1 MSTPVKKPAVQSG
14 AELLVKSLEAQ
25 GVEYVFGIPGAK
37 VDKVFDTLLDSKI
50 KTVVCRHEQ
59 NAAFIAAGIGRMTG
73 KAGVALVTSGP
84 GASNLVTGFATATSE
99 GDPVVGIGGSVP
111 VADRLKQLHQ
121 SMDTVDLF
129 RPVTK
134 FSAEIDSP
142 SAISEVV
149 ANAFRAAESGRPGA
163 AFISAPKDVMVGEA
177 TGDVLTPAAPVTL
190 GAADTAAIGAA
201 ARLINKATNPVLF
214 LGLLAS
220 EKQTAEAV
228 HGFIAKTNMPIV
240 STYQAVGVVPREHFA
255 RFGGRVGLFRTQPG
269 DRILDAADLVITV
282 GYDPIEFEPALWN
295 RGKKRNLIHI
305 DVVPEDV
312 DNDYRPEIELTGNI
326 AATLRA
332 LTERITGSTSTTS
345 AELLQEVARERAAF
359 AKLAVGLNGTPVHPA
374 RLVHELQTLLSDDM
388 TLCLDMGSFHIWMAR
403 HLYSFRARQILM
415 TNGQQ
420 TLGVG
425 LPWAIAASLVRPSEK
440 VISISG
446 DGGFLFSAME
456 LETAVRLRSNLV
468 HLVWIDGFY
477 NMVAIQ
483 EMAKYGRL
491 SGVKLG
497 PVDVVGFAEA
507 FGAKGLKI
515 ERPEEISSTLKKAL
529 DMQGPVIIGIPV
541 DYRDNHR
548 LMETVHLEALD

>member
-1 MSTPVKKPAVQSG
+1 VSTPVKKPAVQSG

-50 KTVVCRHEQ
+50 KTIVCRHEQ
-59 NAAFIAAGIGRMTG
+59 NAAFIAAGIGRMTS

-201 ARLINKATNPVLF
+201 ARLINMAASPVLF

-240 STYQAVGVVPREHFA
+240 STYQAAGVVPREHFD

-312 DNDYRPEIELTGNI
+312 DNDYRPEVELTGNI
-326 AATLRA
+326 TATLRA

-359 AKLAVGLNGTPVHPA
+359 AKLAVGLNGTPIHPA

-425 LPWAIAASLVRPSEK
+425 LPWAIAASLVRPTEK

-456 LETAVRLRSNLV
+456 LETAVRLKCNLV
-468 HLVWIDGFY
+468 HMVWIDGFY
-477 NMVAIQ
+477 DMVGIQ

-497 PVDVVGFAEA
+497 PVDIVGFAEA
-507 FGAKGLKI
+507 FGAKGLRI
-515 ERPEEISSTLKKAL
+515 ERPDEISSTLKKAL
-529 DMQGPVIIGIPV
+529 AMEGPVLVGVPV

-548 LMETVHLEALD
+548 LMEIVHPEALN

>member
-1 MSTPVKKPAVQSG
+1 VQSG

-50 KTVVCRHEQ
+50 KTIVCRHEQ

-220 EKQTAEAV
+220 EKQTAEAF

-240 STYQAVGVVPREHFA
+240 STYQAAGVVPREHFD

-312 DNDYRPEIELTGNI
+312 DNDYRPAVELTGDI
-326 AATLRA
+326 TATLRA

-425 LPWAIAASLVRPSEK
+425 LPWAIAASLVRPTEK

-456 LETAVRLRSNLV
+456 LETAVRLKCNLV

>member
-1 MSTPVKKPAVQSG
+1 VSTPAKKPAVQSG

-142 SAISEVV
+142 TAISEVV

-177 TGDVLTPAAPVTL
+177 TGDVLTPAVPVTL

-220 EKQTAEAV
+220 EKQAAEAV

-240 STYQAVGVVPREHFA
+240 STYQAAGVVPREHFD

-312 DNDYRPEIELTGNI
+312 DNDYRPEVELTGNI
-326 AATLRA
+326 AATLQA
-332 LTERITGSTSTTS
+332 LTERVSVSTPTAS

-388 TLCLDMGSFHIWMAR
+388 TLCLDMGSFHIWLAR

-425 LPWAIAASLVRPSEK
+425 LPWAIAASLVRPNEK

-456 LETAVRLRSNLV
+456 LETAVRLKCNLV

-515 ERPEEISSTLKKAL
+515 ERPEQISSTLKKAL